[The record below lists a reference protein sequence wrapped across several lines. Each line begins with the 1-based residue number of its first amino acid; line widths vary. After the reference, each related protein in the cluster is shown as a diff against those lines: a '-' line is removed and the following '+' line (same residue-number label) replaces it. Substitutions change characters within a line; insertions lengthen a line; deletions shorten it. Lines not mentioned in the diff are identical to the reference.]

1 MNNIFKVLLNKFK
14 NKQPKK
20 TNETIKKT
28 QIGFIGKTKTVE
40 IIDNQDVVD
49 LVTASYGQITN
60 ETDDKLNKL
69 KAYSDTEDTK
79 AKRELNQTIA
89 DNKQE
94 LDAVD
99 ADLSQKIQQNTTQIN
114 AVNQTANQANNTANT
129 ANQNATNALNT
140 ANRADRKA
148 DNATNVANLAD
159 GKINN
164 HLINQT
170 GICIYYRDGFQ
181 RNRNWFSSFK
191 LMTTTNVHI
200 HASLQSL
207 DVEIPGGALDRFYKL
222 ITNHINNPSQTY
234 TISITIASI
243 NLKCGNKYTSANGG
257 TDHRLTTTVSANNNQ
272 NFTFRIQK
280 IMWMYDQNWGQ
291 FNDPTEITVDL
302 IIGWN

>member
-1 MNNIFKVLLNKFK
+1 MTNIFKVLLNKFK
-14 NKQPKK
+14 TKPTKK

-69 KAYSDTEDTK
+69 KAYSDGEDTK
-79 AKRELNQTIA
+79 LNRELKQEIA

-94 LDAVD
+94 LDNVD
-99 ADLSQKIQQNTTQIN
+99 ADLDRKIQQNTTQIN
-114 AVNQTANQANNTANT
+114 QVNQTANQANNNANT
-129 ANQNATNALNT
+129 ANQNANNALNV
-140 ANRADRKA
+140 ANRADTKA
-148 DNATNVANLAD
+148 DNATNVANGVETKLNQHY
-159 GKINN
+159 IS
-164 HLINQT
+164 QT
-170 GICIYYRDGFQ
+170 GTCLFYFYNVQ

-200 HASLQSL
+200 HSSLQST

-222 ITNHINNPSQTY
+222 FTNHSSNPPQ
-234 TISITIASI
+234 SITIDFVVAAI
-243 NLKCGNKYTSANGG
+243 NLKCGNKYTAGNGG
-257 TDHRLTTTVSANNNQ
+257 TDHRVTLQINSTNNQ
-272 NFTFRIQK
+272 NFTFRIHK

-291 FNDPTEITVDL
+291 FNDPTEVSIKLMV
-302 IIGWN
+302 GWY

>member
-1 MNNIFKVLLNKFK
+1 MTNIFKVLLNKFK

-40 IIDNQDVVD
+40 IIDNQDVID

-69 KAYSDTEDTK
+69 KAYSDDEDTK
-79 AKRELNQTIA
+79 TKRELNQTIA

-140 ANRADRKA
+140 ANRADQKA
-148 DNATNVANLAD
+148 DNATNVANAVD
-159 GKINN
+159 GRINN
-164 HLINQT
+164 HLITERGNCFWYQQGYT
-170 GICIYYRDGFQ
+170 

-207 DVEIPGGALDRFYKL
+207 DVVIGTGTLDVFYRQ
-222 ITNHINNPSQTY
+222 ITNHDKNPSQTY
-234 TISITIASI
+234 TINICVASI

-257 TDHRLTTTVSANNNQ
+257 TDHNITVTISANNNQ
-272 NFTFRIQK
+272 SYTLRIHK

-291 FNDPTEITVDL
+291 FNDPTEVNVNL
-302 IIGWN
+302 LVGWI